1 MGVRTT
7 SREAYHSLDNLGER
21 QLSVFQIL
29 KESSASNTELSR
41 KLNLPI
47 NSITPRVKELR
58 EMGLVE
64 DKGVKVCPY
73 THRKVHVWG
82 ITNKQIEMFK

>member
-1 MGVRTT
+1 MGVRST
-7 SREAYHSLDNLGER
+7 SREAYYSLNNLGER
-21 QLSVFQIL
+21 QLAVFTVL
-29 KESSASNTELSR
+29 KETSASNTELSH

-82 ITNKQIEMFK
+82 LKNQQFEMFK